1 MQENPAQVD
10 GANIDIDKFIDWYF
24 GEYKRVYGIKHPN
37 IRADQRSR
45 IAQALLDF
53 VNDPEFD
60 ICGNEDLED
69 MAVSFF
75 EEVESND
82 WRINHFA
89 TPGVLKTRYYEVIW
103 NQR

>member
-1 MQENPAQVD
+1 MPVPGPN
-10 GANIDIDKFIDWYF
+10 
-24 GEYKRVYGIKHPN
+24 RVCIIKAKHPN
-37 IRADQRSR
+37 IRANQRER
-45 IAQALLDF
+45 IVQAIYDF

-60 ICGNEDLED
+60 LYGNEDLED
-69 MAVSFF
+69 MAISFF